1 MLKKILLM
9 SACLV
14 PALGYSHDYSN
25 VRYETVD
32 RPRQECWTESVRSH
46 SQDYTGVVLGGIAGG
61 LLGNQVGKGNGR
73 VVATAVGATTGAM
86 VGDNLAGSP
95 RYTSYHNEQRCRTVV
110 DHVRVPV
117 RIPVAVAV
125 PQEVVYVD
133 RERYVS
139 YPEPVYIEQ
148 EHYRHDNGY
157 HHGWYKHHFYEDDEG
172 EHKHHKH
179 KHHHHDD
186 DDHDD

>member
-9 SACLV
+9 AAFLV
-14 PALGYSHDYSN
+14 PVMGYSHDYSR

-32 RPRQECWTESVRSH
+32 RPRQKCWTESVRSH

-61 LLGNQVGKGNGR
+61 LLGNQVGRGNGR
-73 VVATAVGATTGAM
+73 VVATAIGATTGAM

-95 RYTSYHNEQRCRTVV
+95 RHTSYRNVQRCRTVV
-110 DHVRVPV
+110 DHVRVP
-117 RIPVAVAV
+117 VAV

-157 HHGWYKHHFYEDDEG
+157 HQGWYKHRSHEDDEG
-172 EHKHHKH
+172 KHKHHKH
-179 KHHHHDD
+179 KHHHY
-186 DDHDD
+186 DHDD